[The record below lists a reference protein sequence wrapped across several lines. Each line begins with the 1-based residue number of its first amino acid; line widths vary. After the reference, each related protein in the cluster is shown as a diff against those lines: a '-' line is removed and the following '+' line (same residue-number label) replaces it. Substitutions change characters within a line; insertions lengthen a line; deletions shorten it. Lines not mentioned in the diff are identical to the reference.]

1 MIVDD
6 KSYSKLTHLHL
17 PLAYVSATEPLSV
30 NDPID
35 TINTTVK
42 HSGLE
47 VEAGIAQH
55 SINPSPLV
63 KVGDGNQEG
72 LLMTRVQIG
81 AASLAS
87 LIAMIQSGAAFAQG
101 APANPPAEA
110 KSPASEEIVVTAQR
124 RTGTLERTPV
134 AISVLTGDTLARRA
148 IVTESDLQVAS
159 PGLTVRA
166 GQNSNQL
173 NYALRG
179 QSLDAFSDTRP
190 GVLPYFDE
198 IQLDGVGGGSSAF
211 YDLQSVQV
219 LKGPQGTLFGRN
231 STGGAVLFTS
241 VRPSDTFGGYIS
253 GRLGNYN
260 LRQIEGA
267 INVPI
272 MADKVMA
279 RVAGFYEKRD
289 GYQRNLFQNNRAGN
303 VDRYGLRGSLT
314 VNFTNQIKNELV
326 VDYLHSGGNSL
337 SGLINSLDPSGAVPL
352 ILLTNFGNQPQYN
365 FLINAFTGGAAGCNS
380 TTNNCAAAFAAA
392 NPKLDP
398 GGVAS
403 YLNTQNARGPYV
415 IETDGEN
422 KYKGRNLIL
431 SNITTFELA
440 PDTKLR
446 NIFGYT
452 RIEANSS
459 GDIDGTPFGI
469 DSNGPNGGKNDKTK
483 QYSEELQLGGKAF
496 DGKLNY
502 VVGGFY
508 SHETNVDLTTSLLL
522 EFPPL
527 TSTTR
532 YHKLT
537 TRDMYAGYGQGTFD
551 LSNATGV
558 KGLSATLGARFTHEK
573 IKFDV
578 LPDDTAFQAPP
589 AQQAIF
595 NFNQQK
601 SYSNVS
607 WTLGLEDQVNSN
619 LLIYVA
625 SRRSY
630 KNGGYNGIQDPVPGP
645 GSTGGD
651 GYGQETLTDAEVGL
665 KYHGQ
670 VGDMP
675 TQLNLAVYQ
684 DWIKQGQR
692 VAYVLLGS
700 TPAAVTVN
708 VPKSKV
714 SGFELD
720 GTIRPAKWLSM
731 GGSLNYTNGRFT
743 DGRVSING
751 NPVLFATY
759 PDTPKWSG
767 SVFAE
772 LQAPI
777 HGSVTASLRGDLY
790 SQSSF
795 YFSST
800 ANNNTGARINGYSL
814 TNFRLGIEDSN
825 AGWSLAANL
834 KNAFNRVYYVGGIAT
849 GELFQFNTVVPGAP
863 RTFLMEARF
872 KF

>member
-1 MIVDD
+1 MPKHKI
-6 KSYSKLTHLHL
+6 SITSALTLVAL
-17 PLAYVSATEPLSV
+17 MNS
-30 NDPID
+30 
-35 TINTTVK
+35 TTV
-42 HSGLE
+42 L
-47 VEAGIAQH
+47 AQNA
-55 SINPSPLV
+55 SVASAAAADTAATN
-63 KVGDGNQEG
+63 VGGD
-72 LLMTRVQIG
+72 
-81 AASLAS
+81 
-87 LIAMIQSGAAFAQG
+87 
-101 APANPPAEA
+101 
-110 KSPASEEIVVTAQR
+110 IVVTAQR
-124 RTGTLERTPV
+124 RAGTLERTPV
-134 AISVLTGDTLARRA
+134 AISVLSGDTLAKQA
-148 IVTESDLQVAS
+148 IVTESDLQAAT
-159 PGLTVRA
+159 PGLTIRA

-241 VRPSDTFGGYIS
+241 VHPTDTLGGYIS
-253 GRLGNYN
+253 GRLGNYKS
-260 LRQIEGA
+260 RQIEGA
-267 INVPI
+267 LNVPL
-272 MADKVMA
+272 MGDKVMA

-289 GYQRNLFQNNRAGN
+289 GFQQNLFQNNRAGN

-314 VNFTNQIKNELV
+314 INFTNQIKNELV

-337 SGLINSLDPSGAVPL
+337 SGLINSLDPAGAVPL
-352 ILLTNFGNQPQYN
+352 IALTNFGNQPQYN
-365 FLINAFTGGAAGCNS
+365 FLINAFTGGAAGCNA
-380 TTNNCAAAFAAA
+380 TTNNCAANYAAA
-392 NPKLDP
+392 NPRLDP

-403 YLNTQNARGPYV
+403 YLNTQNARGPYR

-422 KYKGRNLIL
+422 KYKGRNLII
-431 SNITTFELA
+431 SNITSFEVA

-452 RIEANSS
+452 TVEADSS
-459 GDIDGTPFGI
+459 GDIDGTAFGI
-469 DSNGPNGGKNDKTK
+469 DSNGPGGGKNDKTK
-483 QYSEELQLGGKAF
+483 QVSEELQLGGKTF
-496 DGKLNY
+496 GGKLNY
-502 VVGGFY
+502 VFGGFY

-522 EFPPL
+522 QFPPL

-537 TRDMYAGYGQGTFD
+537 TRDMVAGYGQGTYD
-551 LSNATGV
+551 LSEATGV
-558 KGLSATLGARFTHEK
+558 HGLSVTLGARYTNEK

-578 LPDDTAFQAPP
+578 MPDDTAFQAPP
-589 AQQAIF
+589 AQQATF
-595 NFNQQK
+595 DFHQHK
-601 SYSNVS
+601 SFGNVS
-607 WTLGLEDQVNSN
+607 WTLGMEDQINPN
-619 LLIYVA
+619 LLLYVA

-630 KNGGYNGIQDPVPGP
+630 KNGGYNGIQNPVPGP
-645 GSTGGD
+645 GSAGGD
-651 GYGQETLTDAEVGL
+651 GYGRETLTDAEVGL
-665 KYHGQ
+665 KFHGK
-670 VGDMP
+670 VADMP

-684 DWIKQGQR
+684 DWITQGQR

-720 GTIRPAKWLSM
+720 GSVRPASWLSL
-731 GGSLNYTNGRFT
+731 GGSLNYTDGRFT
-743 DGRVSING
+743 DGHVSING

-767 SVFAE
+767 GLYGEIQV
-772 LQAPI
+772 PI
-777 HGSVTASLRGDLY
+777 QDSITATLRSELY
-790 SQSSF
+790 SQSLF

-800 ANNNTGARINGYSL
+800 ANNNTGAHINGYTL
-814 TNFRLGIEDSN
+814 VNFRLGIQDDK
-825 AGWSLAANL
+825 AGWSLSANL

-849 GELFQFNTVVPGAP
+849 GELFQFNTVVPGSP
-863 RTFLMEARF
+863 RTFMGELRY